1 MLPQKKVGF
10 SLGALTSSLG
20 VSLYLFIIFCI
31 LSTWPCDML
40 VRQLGEAVSSAVS
53 GMLVT
58 WPKFVVWLVLKGLS
72 AGCVPICCANVIFY
86 YAGWEVNKYPD
97 QIQETRVPS
106 AAFNLHHWVLL
117 HNATGVCMRIWLSLW
132 AQSKAACLETTK
144 TTTTKSYLKHRYLNK
159 KGRRPGCTAGC
170 CLSVLP
176 QQCLCSRECFLC
188 SCCQGSA
195 GRFPWE
201 S

>member
-1 MLPQKKVGF
+1 
-10 SLGALTSSLG
+10 
-20 VSLYLFIIFCI
+20 
-31 LSTWPCDML
+31 ML

-72 AGCVPICCANVIFY
+72 VGCVPICCANVIFC

-117 HNATGVCMRIWLSLW
+117 HNATGVCMNLCVHENLIKPVGSK
-132 AQSKAACLETTK
+132 QSCLCGNNKNDNNEKLFETP
-144 TTTTKSYLKHRYLNK
+144 LFNHQ
-159 KGRRPGCTAGC
+159 RPGCTAGC